1 MSISRQNLSVVIVT
15 FKSDEVIDSCIQSI
29 PEQIKIIIIDNSN
42 DQQFK
47 EKIEKKYNNVKCIL
61 SSYNIGMGS
70 GNNLGLR
77 YVKTDYAIILNPDV
91 IFENN
96 SIQQI
101 IDESQKINSFAIL
114 APISVDK
121 KYPNYKMLKKDFNI
135 QNDQIPFKVK
145 SVDGYA
151 MVLNLKRLNNLE
163 SFENYKYFDENFF
176 MYLEND
182 DLCKR
187 LVEKN
192 ENIFVIPKSKIKHL
206 GGKTVNKK
214 YLEEIEF
221 SRNWHWMWSKFYFSK
236 KHYGYL
242 TAFLKVFNNLFSA
255 KIKFFY
261 YLITFNKFKRKIY
274 KMRLLGLFNSMLGK
288 KSFYRPKLNN

>member
-15 FKSDEVIDSCIQSI
+15 FKSDEVIDNCIQSI

-42 DQQFK
+42 DQKFK
-47 EKIEKKYNNVKCIL
+47 EKIEKKYNNVKCVL
-61 SSYNIGMGS
+61 STHNIGMGP

-77 YVKTDYAIILNPDV
+77 YVTTDYAIILNPDV
-91 IFENN
+91 IFEDN
-96 SIQQI
+96 SIQKI

-114 APISVDK
+114 APISIDK
-121 KYPNYKMLKKDFNI
+121 KYPNYKMHKKDFSRK
-135 QNDQIPFKVK
+135 DDHTPFKVK
-145 SVDGYA
+145 SIDGYA
-151 MVLNLKRLNNLE
+151 MVLNLNRLNKLE

-206 GGKTVNKK
+206 GGKAVNIE
-214 YLEEIEF
+214 YSQEIEF

-236 KHYGYL
+236 KHYGYSI
-242 TAFLKVFNNLFSA
+242 AFLKVFNNLISA

-274 KMRLLGLFNSMLGK
+274 KMRLSGLFNSMIGK
-288 KSFYRPKLNN
+288 KSFYRPKIDN